1 MEMSVVV
8 NGELYFRAAPMIRG
22 IEDGIRY
29 MRPILS
35 DDEFVGCQTVLN
47 TMYSTYQEE
56 AEFHGLDARVPDLYN

>member
-8 NGELYFRAAPMIRG
+8 NGELYFKAAPMIRG

-35 DDEFVGCQTVLN
+35 DSEFIGCQSVLE
-47 TMYSTYQEE
+47 TMYSIYQEE
-56 AEFHGLDARVPDLYN
+56 AERHGLDARVPD